1 MKVWLTR
8 ILVVL
13 GLLCF
18 SAAVW
23 FAAPLVGFGESQPFA
38 PVWVRIAI
46 IAVAWLIAFVVWLI
60 RFLRARKA
68 EAALEDAVAGP
79 KVTGDADQ
87 LGERMTEALAVLKKS
102 SGSRQ
107 YLYDLPWYVIIGPP
121 GAGKTTA
128 LLNSGIKFPLSEKT
142 GGAVAGV
149 GGTRYCDWWF
159 AEEAVMI
166 DTAGR
171 YTTQDSDKEADS
183 ESWSSFL
190 GLLKRNRPKQP
201 INGVIVAIG
210 LDEVLSGTE
219 ETLDRHAEAI
229 RARLMEI
236 HETLK
241 IEVPVYVLFTK
252 ADLVAGF
259 TEFFG
264 SFSASRRQKVWGAT
278 FQTESRKEQ
287 TVGLFGREYDA
298 LVSRLSEEVTDRL
311 QEEPD
316 PVSRIQ
322 IFGFPGQVA
331 MLRERLQGLV
341 TSIFESSRYRVNA
354 NLRGFYFSSGTQE
367 GTPIDQVLGEMERS
381 FGAMPAGAMAGTGMS
396 GKGKSFFLHDLLARV
411 IFAESGWVSYDR
423 RAVRRGMLMRGA
435 AFGALAL
442 VTLGLLGVWGMSY
455 YQNRQLIATA
465 DAAVMNYASVARDEL
480 AKTEIQDPDPSKVAG
495 YLQMLRTMPTGYA
508 GPDGQ
513 GAFLDGYGLAVEPRL
528 HSAAVTSYHLA
539 LERMLRPRLIMGLE
553 QQLTDFIQ
561 KNDTL
566 SVYEALKVYKLLG
579 DAAPKPDDKVVLAW
593 FNKEWKTAFPL
604 DDSTRQ
610 QLMDH
615 LKAMLTL
622 DTTGRTAVGLNGA
635 LVDQAERMLARMSV
649 ADQAYLL
656 VNGTAEFSGVP
667 DFNVAQ
673 RAGADSDKVFE
684 TVDGSDFKSLTVPGL
699 YTYRGFHDFFLP
711 QLAQVAQKIEDDQ
724 WVMGDYA
731 KQADVED
738 QIKRLGPELMN
749 RYTNDFIAAWNR
761 VLTNIKFRPM
771 AADKP
776 NYTTLGIASAPRLS
790 PIFLLMQAI
799 DQETRL
805 TRAFADD
812 GDGGGGAAG
821 SKVAAL
827 AAQAK
832 GGNGAVGMAAS
843 ELSSRALSRTSG
855 LARVGLFIAL
865 NGGKSQNRAGGG
877 GGAQPLPGAAIE
889 ANFAAYHD
897 MFEGP
902 DGQRTIDQLL
912 AMLDKLHTDVIL
924 SATSP
929 AAAAQQISL
938 DVGNLKSKASS
949 RLPDPLGRMVNQLA
963 DDFASDA
970 TNASLA
976 DLNAQLQVQVT
987 QQCQKIVQ
995 NTYPF
1000 SRRSS
1005 RDVQMIDFAR
1015 IFAPGGVMDR
1025 FFSQYLVKYA
1035 DISGKD
1041 WKWRAGDPLGSRLS
1055 TAALREFQRAAEIR
1069 AAFFPSG
1076 SNIPGVELTIA
1087 QTAIHNDVQA
1097 ALLEINGQ
1105 TMTTRQQ
1112 GNVAQKFTWPGGSAD
1127 GSASVQFAPE
1137 LQGRDSVL
1145 AAPRG
1150 PWALYR
1156 FVKMGH
1162 PRISGREVQV
1172 QYTIGGRYIAYSIQ
1186 VGALVNLFGIRSLSD
1201 FQCPT
1206 GL

>member
-1 MKVWLTR
+1 MKIWLTR
-8 ILVVL
+8 ILIVL
-13 GLLCF
+13 GLIAF
-18 SAAVW
+18 SLAVW
-23 FAAPLVGFGESQPFA
+23 FAGPLIGFGEAHPFD
-38 PVWVRIAI
+38 PYWVRILI
-46 IAVAWLIAFVVWLI
+46 IAVVWGIVGIVWLI
-60 RFLRARKA
+60 RFLNARKA
-68 EAALEDAVAGP
+68 EKALEDAVAGP

-87 LGERMTEALAVLKKS
+87 LGEKMTEALAVLKKS

-107 YLYDLPWYVIIGPP
+107 FLYDLPWYVIIGPP

-128 LLNSGIKFPLSEKT
+128 LLNSGIKFPLSESH

-159 AEEAVMI
+159 SEEAVMI

-171 YTTQDSDKEADS
+171 YTTQDSDAEADS

-201 INGVIVAIG
+201 INGVILAIG
-210 LDEVLSGTE
+210 LDEILTGNEATIE
-219 ETLDRHAEAI
+219 RHAEAI

-241 IEVPVYVLFTK
+241 VNFPVYVLFTK
-252 ADLVAGF
+252 ADLIAGF
-259 TEFFG
+259 SEFFG

-287 TVGLFGREYDA
+287 TVERFGAEYDA

-322 IFGFPGQVA
+322 VFGFPGQVA
-331 MLRERLQGLV
+331 MLKERLGSLMTQ
-341 TSIFESSRYRVNA
+341 IFESSRYRVNA

-367 GTPIDQVLGEMERS
+367 GTPVDQVLGEMERS
-381 FGAMPAGAMAGTGMS
+381 FGGGMVGGGMS
-396 GKGKSFFLHDLLARV
+396 GKGKSFFLHDLLTKV
-411 IFAESGWVSYDR
+411 IFAESGWVSFDR
-423 RAVRRGMLMRGA
+423 SAVRRSM
-435 AFGALAL
+435 ALRIAGYSLVGL
-442 VTLGLLGVWGMSY
+442 VTLGLLGLWGVSY
-455 YQNRQLIATA
+455 MQNKALIATA
-465 DAAVMNYASVARDEL
+465 NAAMVNYASVAKDEL
-480 AKTEIQDPDPSKVAG
+480 AKTEIQDPDVSKVAG
-495 YLQMLRTMPTGYA
+495 YLQMLRTMPTGYD
-508 GPDGQ
+508 GPETQ
-513 GAFLDGYGLAVEPRL
+513 GGFLDGYGLGVGPRL
-528 HSAAVTSYHLA
+528 HSASVTSYHLA

-553 QQLTDFIQ
+553 QQLSEFIS

-566 SVYEALKVYKLLG
+566 AVYEALKVYKLLG

-593 FNKEWKTAFPL
+593 FNKEWRDQYPL

-610 QLMDH
+610 QLLAH
-615 LKAMLTL
+615 LQAMLDL
-622 DTTGRTAVGLNGA
+622 DTNGRTAVGLNGA

-673 RAGADSDKVFE
+673 RAGPDSDKVFE
-684 TVDGSDFKSLTVPGL
+684 TVDGTDFKSLTVPGL

-724 WVMGDYA
+724 WVMGEYA

-738 QIKRLGPELMN
+738 QIKRLGPELMQ
-749 RYTNDFIAAWNR
+749 RYTNDFINAWNK
-761 VLTNIKFRPM
+761 VLKNVKFRPM

-776 NYTTLGIASAPRLS
+776 NYTALGIASAPRLS
-790 PIFLLMQAI
+790 PIFLLMKAI
-799 DQETRL
+799 DDETQL
-805 TRAFADD
+805 TKAFEDD
-812 GDGGGGAAG
+812 GKGGSGGTGGQAKKLAEQAKSGQGAAG
-821 SKVAAL
+821 AAAGVL
-827 AAQAK
+827 GQYVY
-832 GGNGAVGMAAS
+832 N
-843 ELSSRALSRTSG
+843 RTSG
-855 LARVGLFIAL
+855 LARVGLYIATA
-865 NGGKSQNRAGGG
+865 GKNQNRAGNGNG
-877 GGAQPLPGAAIE
+877 PAPLPGAAIE
-889 ANFAAYHD
+889 AQFAAYHD
-897 MFEGP
+897 MFEGGE
-902 DGQRTIDQLL
+902 GQRTVDQLL

-929 AAAAQQISL
+929 GAAAQQIAL

-949 RLPDPLGRMVNQLA
+949 RLPDPLGRMINQLA

-976 DLNAQLQVQVT
+976 DLNAQLQTQVT

-995 NTYPF
+995 NAYPF

-1035 DISGKD
+1035 DISGKE
-1041 WKWRAGDPLGSRLS
+1041 WTWRTDSPLGSRLS

-1069 AAFFPSG
+1069 QAFFPSG
-1076 SNIPGVELTIA
+1076 SNIPGVDLTIA
-1087 QTAIHNDVQA
+1087 QTSIHNDVQA

-1112 GNVAQKFTWPGGSAD
+1112 GNVPQKFTWPGGAAD
-1127 GSASVQFAPE
+1127 GSASLQFAPE
-1137 LQGRDSVL
+1137 LQGRDSAI

-1150 PWALYR
+1150 PWAFYR
-1156 FVKMGH
+1156 FVRMGH
-1162 PRISGREVQV
+1162 PRISGRQVNV

-1186 VGALVNLFGIRSLSD
+1186 VGALVNLFGIRSLTD
-1201 FQCPT
+1201 FQCPQ